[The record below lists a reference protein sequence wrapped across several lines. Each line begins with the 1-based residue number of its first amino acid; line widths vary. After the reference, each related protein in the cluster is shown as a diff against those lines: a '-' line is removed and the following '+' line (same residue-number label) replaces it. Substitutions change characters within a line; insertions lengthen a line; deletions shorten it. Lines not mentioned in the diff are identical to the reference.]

1 MAIKYTSDDL
11 KQWLKSDPKFG
22 QEWTFI
28 LNKMALMNHKIEVES
43 LFGRSFDGTDSRAVV
58 STGANDKIQAT
69 QWAADAMREWAGNG
83 CSLGKPYFMYL
94 ARQWANEGPGKGHTA
109 KCLGSTIDF
118 LTLISRF
125 GANKATNDMLPAST
139 SVSVDVTNVFCW
151 IFSDRISATQNKEI
165 TFAAKICGRG
175 FGKDGPPGLNR
186 KFWNT
191 DGDGN
196 PDADSDEDQTHHFAG
211 FFQFGATYGAGESR
225 LRMALSNTG
234 DWSITEQKILNKGDY
249 DLGFVAARY
258 GNAYSKDPSFI
269 GKAVEAELT

>member
-1 MAIKYTSDDL
+1 MAINYTSDDL
-11 KQWLKSDPKFG
+11 KQWLRTDPKFS

-28 LNKMALMNHKIEVES
+28 LNKMSMIGHKVAVES
-43 LFGRSFDGTDSRAVV
+43 LIGRNFDGTDSRAIVK
-58 STGANDKIQAT
+58 TGANNRLEAA

-83 CSLGKPYFMYL
+83 CSLSKPYFMYI
-94 ARQWANEGPGKGHTA
+94 ARQWAIEGPGRGHTA
-109 KCLGSTIDF
+109 KCLGSTLDF
-118 LTLISRF
+118 LTMISRV
-125 GANKATNDMLPAST
+125 GSSSQSSDMLHGSA

-151 IFSDRISATQNKEI
+151 VFSDRINAVQNKEI
-165 TFAAKICGRG
+165 TFGAKISGRG

-191 DGDGN
+191 DGNGN
-196 PDADSDEDQTHHFAG
+196 PDIDSDEDQTHHFAG

-225 LRMALSNTG
+225 LRVALSNTG
-234 DWSITEQKILNKGDY
+234 DWSIIDQKILNKGDY

-258 GNAYSKDPSFI
+258 GNAYSKNPGFI